1 MHVAVN
7 GETDHLDSTES
18 SVTEVEEEGVRAD
31 PPPPLTATAPVLE
44 PLSHA
49 DPCYLTLLDDIW
61 KRRSKMVKKL
71 LITTLNNHLQ
81 KQKESSPA
89 HQTQDVLR

>member
-18 SVTEVEEEGVRAD
+18 SVTEVEEEVVRTD
-31 PPPPLTATAPVLE
+31 PPSPLTATAPVLE
-44 PLSHA
+44 PLSHT
-49 DPCYLTLLDDIW
+49 DTYLTLLNDICNW
-61 KRRSKMVKKL
+61 RSIMVKKL
-71 LITTLNNHLQ
+71 LIATLNNHLQ
-81 KQKESSPA
+81 KQKESSPV